1 MRAILSAPGSRGDVN
16 PMIAIGRR
24 LRDAGHD
31 VVISLAE
38 PYADVA
44 ADAGL
49 EVEVV
54 IGNEQFTEALGNP
67 HVWKTIRGP
76 LQVFRTVVSDF
87 LERQRDVIEQYHI
100 PGQTV
105 LVSHPLD
112 LASRIF
118 RDAHPETPL
127 ASVHLQPVI
136 LRTLDA
142 PPKLSGWWFELSR
155 PVWLMRTIYWLIDT
169 VAVDPTI
176 LGPVNRMRTDYGL
189 EPIRRPLNQWWHSP
203 DLILAMYP
211 DWFAPATKT
220 FLPQLIH
227 CGFPLQDNSTDDF
240 SVPQDR
246 PIVFTSGT
254 AHHHCRTFFQA
265 AVKACV
271 QLERPG
277 LLLSTFPEN
286 FPEKLPDSVQA
297 MPYRSFTRL
306 LPHCSAIVHHGGI
319 GTTSQALAAGIPQL
333 IRPMAFDQFD
343 NAVRIEKLGCGRW
356 LRNDRQLAHEL
367 QQILEKPVKNTI
379 GHQMGS
385 RDYRNGSPDHQKAIP
400 GLGQVDAASHAVAFL
415 EKMLAGRNQAGSSL

>member
-24 LRDAGHD
+24 LREAGHE

-49 EVEVV
+49 DVEVV
-54 IGNEQFTEALGNP
+54 IGHQQFTEALGNP
-67 HVWKTIRGP
+67 HVWKPIRGP
-76 LQVFRTVVSDF
+76 LQVFRTVVSEF
-87 LERQRDVIEQYHI
+87 LEWHRDVIERYHV

-118 RDAHPETPL
+118 RDAHPDTPL

-136 LRTLDA
+136 LRTLDD
-142 PPKLSGWWFELSR
+142 PPKLSGWWFEMSR
-155 PVWLMRTIYWLIDT
+155 PQWLMRATYWLIDT

-176 LGPVNRMRTDYGL
+176 RTPINRMRSEYGMKPL
-189 EPIRRPLNQWWHSP
+189 RRPLNHWWHSP

-211 DWFAPATKT
+211 DWFSPATKS
-220 FLPQLIH
+220 FLPQLRH

-240 SVPQDR
+240 VLPQDR

-254 AHHHCRTFFQA
+254 AHHHCRTFFDA
-265 AVKACV
+265 AVKACL
-271 QLERPG
+271 QLKRPG

-286 FPEKLPDSVQA
+286 FPAELPESVRA
-297 MPYRSFTRL
+297 MPYMSFTRL
-306 LPHCSAIVHHGGI
+306 LPHCAAIVHHGGV

-343 NAVRIEKLGCGRW
+343 NANRIEKLGCGRW
-356 LRNDRQLAHEL
+356 LRNDRELANEL
-367 QQILEKPVKNTI
+367 QQILDKPVNNPGK
-379 GHQMGS
+379 HQVAEH
-385 RDYRNGSPDHQKAIP
+385 P
-400 GLGQVDAASHAVAFL
+400 GQVAGQEQSQADAAGHAVGFL
-415 EKMLAGRNQAGSSL
+415 EEMLSERGDAGVAT

>member
-1 MRAILSAPGSRGDVN
+1 
-16 PMIAIGRR
+16 MIAIGRR
-24 LRDAGHD
+24 LREAGHE

-49 EVEVV
+49 DVEVV
-54 IGNEQFTEALGNP
+54 IGHQQFTEALGNP
-67 HVWKTIRGP
+67 HVWKPIRGP
-76 LQVFRTVVSDF
+76 LQVFRTVVSEF
-87 LERQRDVIEQYHI
+87 LERHRDVIERYHV

-118 RDAHPETPL
+118 RDAHPDTPL

-136 LRTLDA
+136 LRTLDD
-142 PPKLSGWWFELSR
+142 PPKLSGWWFEMSR
-155 PVWLMRTIYWLIDT
+155 PQWLMRATYWLIDT

-176 LGPVNRMRTDYGL
+176 RTPINRMRSEYGMKPL
-189 EPIRRPLNQWWHSP
+189 RRPLNHWWHSP

-211 DWFAPATKT
+211 DWFSPATKS
-220 FLPQLIH
+220 FLPQLRH

-240 SVPQDR
+240 VLPQDR

-254 AHHHCRTFFQA
+254 AHHHCRTFFDA
-265 AVKACV
+265 AVKACL
-271 QLERPG
+271 QLKRPG

-286 FPEKLPDSVQA
+286 FPAELPESVRA
-297 MPYRSFTRL
+297 MPYMSFTRL
-306 LPHCSAIVHHGGI
+306 LPHCAAIVHHGGI

-343 NAVRIEKLGCGRW
+343 NANRIEKLGCGRW
-356 LRNDRQLAHEL
+356 LRNDRNLAKEL
-367 QQILEKPVKNTI
+367 QQILDKPVEIIQVTTTWL
-379 GHQMGS
+379 QMTLC
-385 RDYRNGSPDHQKAIP
+385 QAA
-400 GLGQVDAASHAVAFL
+400 GQELSEADAAAHAVRCL
-415 EKMLAGRNQAGSSL
+415 EKMLSDNGVTGWCQRGERHALFGFESCRAVR

>member
-24 LRDAGHD
+24 MREVGHD

-44 ADAGL
+44 VDAGL

-54 IGNEQFTEALGNP
+54 IGHQQFTEALGNP
-67 HVWKTIRGP
+67 HVWKPIRGP
-76 LQVFRTVVSDF
+76 LQVFRTVVSEF
-87 LERQRDVIEQYHI
+87 LERQRDVIQRYHV

-136 LRTLDA
+136 LRTLDD
-142 PPKLSGWWFELSR
+142 PPKLSGWWFEMSR
-155 PVWLMRTIYWLIDT
+155 PQWLMRTTYWLVDT
-169 VAVDPTI
+169 LAVDPTI
-176 LGPVNRMRTDYGL
+176 RGPINKMRSEYGL
-189 EPIRRPLNQWWHSP
+189 KPLRRPLDQWWHSP

-211 DWFAPATKT
+211 DWFAPATKS
-220 FLPQLIH
+220 FLPQLKH
-227 CGFPLQDNSTDDF
+227 CGFPLQDNSTKDF
-240 SVPQDR
+240 VVPQDR

-254 AHHHCRTFFQA
+254 AHHHCRSFFEA
-265 AVKACV
+265 AAQACV
-271 QLERPG
+271 QLKRPG

-286 FPEKLPDSVQA
+286 FPLELPDNVRT
-297 MPYRSFTRL
+297 MPYMSFTRL
-306 LPHCSAIVHHGGI
+306 LPYCAAIVHHGGI

-343 NAVRIEKLGCGRW
+343 NANRIEKLGCGRW
-356 LRNDRQLAHEL
+356 LRNDRNLANEL
-367 QQILEKPVKNTI
+367 QQILDKPVE
-379 GHQMGS
+379 
-385 RDYRNGSPDHQKAIP
+385 IP
-400 GLGQVDAASHAVAFL
+400 GNHHLAADDPVPARDPDEADAAAHAVRCL
-415 EKMLAGRNQAGSSL
+415 EKMLSDNGQVGSAR

>member
-24 LRDAGHD
+24 LREAGHE

-49 EVEVV
+49 DVEVV
-54 IGNEQFTEALGNP
+54 IGHQQFTEALGNP
-67 HVWKTIRGP
+67 HVWKPIRGP
-76 LQVFRTVVSDF
+76 LQVFRTVVSEF
-87 LERQRDVIEQYHI
+87 LERHRDVIERYHV

-118 RDAHPETPL
+118 RDAHPDTPL

-136 LRTLDA
+136 LRTLDD
-142 PPKLSGWWFELSR
+142 PPKLSGWWFEMSR
-155 PVWLMRTIYWLIDT
+155 PQWLMRATYWLIDT

-176 LGPVNRMRTDYGL
+176 RTPINRMRSEYGMKPL
-189 EPIRRPLNQWWHSP
+189 RRPLNHWWHSP

-211 DWFAPATKT
+211 DWFSPATKS
-220 FLPQLIH
+220 FLPQLRH

-240 SVPQDR
+240 VLPQDR

-254 AHHHCRTFFQA
+254 AHHHCRTFFDA
-265 AVKACV
+265 AVKACL
-271 QLERPG
+271 QLKRPG

-286 FPEKLPDSVQA
+286 FPAELPESVRA
-297 MPYRSFTRL
+297 MPYMSFTRL
-306 LPHCSAIVHHGGI
+306 LPHCAAIVHHGGV

-343 NAVRIEKLGCGRW
+343 NANRIEKLGCGRW
-356 LRNDRQLAHEL
+356 LRNDRELANEL
-367 QQILEKPVKNTI
+367 QQILDKPVNNPGK
-379 GHQMGS
+379 HQVAEH
-385 RDYRNGSPDHQKAIP
+385 P
-400 GLGQVDAASHAVAFL
+400 GQVAGQEQSQADAAGHAVGFL
-415 EKMLAGRNQAGSSL
+415 EEMLSERGDAGVAT

>member
-24 LRDAGHD
+24 LRAAGHD

-44 ADAGL
+44 VDAGL

-54 IGNEQFTEALGNP
+54 IENEQFTEALGNP
-67 HVWKTIRGP
+67 HVWKTVRGP
-76 LQVFRTVVSDF
+76 LQVFRTVVSEF
-87 LERQRDVIEQYHI
+87 LERQRDVIERYHV

-142 PPKLSGWWFELSR
+142 PPKLSGWWFEMSR

-169 VAVDPTI
+169 VAVDPAI
-176 LGPVNRMRTDYGL
+176 LGPINRMRTDYGL
-189 EPIRRPLNQWWHSP
+189 ERIKRPLNQWWHSP

-220 FLPQLIH
+220 FLPQLKH
-227 CGFPLQDNSTDDF
+227 CGFPLQDNSSEDF
-240 SVPQDR
+240 VVPQNR

-254 AHHHCRTFFQA
+254 AHHHCRAFFEA
-265 AVKACV
+265 AVKACIE
-271 QLERPG
+271 LNRPG

-286 FPEKLPDSVQA
+286 FPAGLPDSVQA

-306 LPHCSAIVHHGGI
+306 LPHCAAIVHHGGI

-343 NAVRIEKLGCGRW
+343 NASRIEKLGCGRW
-356 LRNDRQLAHEL
+356 LRNDRYLAHEL
-367 QQILEKPVKNTI
+367 RKILEKSVETSS
-379 GHQMGS
+379 GHQMGF
-385 RDYRNGSPDHQKAIP
+385 RDDGKSLLDHQKSSLKQ
-400 GLGQVDAASHAVAFL
+400 GDDDAASHAVGFL
-415 EKMLAGRNQAGSSL
+415 ENLLACCNQGDSKI

>member
-1 MRAILSAPGSRGDVN
+1 
-16 PMIAIGRR
+16 MIAIGRR
-24 LRDAGHD
+24 LREAGHE

-49 EVEVV
+49 DVEVV
-54 IGNEQFTEALGNP
+54 IGHQQFTEALGNP
-67 HVWKTIRGP
+67 HVWKPIRGP
-76 LQVFRTVVSDF
+76 LQVFRTVVSEF
-87 LERQRDVIEQYHI
+87 LERHRDVIERYHV

-118 RDAHPETPL
+118 RDAHPDTPL

-136 LRTLDA
+136 LRTLDD
-142 PPKLSGWWFELSR
+142 PPKLSGWWFEMSR
-155 PVWLMRTIYWLIDT
+155 PQWLMRATYWLIDT

-176 LGPVNRMRTDYGL
+176 RTPINRMRSEYGMKPL
-189 EPIRRPLNQWWHSP
+189 RRPLNHWWHSP

-211 DWFAPATKT
+211 DWFSPATKS
-220 FLPQLIH
+220 FLPQLRH

-240 SVPQDR
+240 VLPQDR

-254 AHHHCRTFFQA
+254 AHHHCRTFFDA
-265 AVKACV
+265 AVKACL
-271 QLERPG
+271 QLKRPG

-286 FPEKLPDSVQA
+286 FPAELPESVRA
-297 MPYRSFTRL
+297 MPYMSFTRL
-306 LPHCSAIVHHGGI
+306 LPHCAAIVHHGGV

-343 NAVRIEKLGCGRW
+343 NANRIEKLGCGRW
-356 LRNDRQLAHEL
+356 LRNDRELANEL
-367 QQILEKPVKNTI
+367 QQILDKPVNNPGK
-379 GHQMGS
+379 HQVAEH
-385 RDYRNGSPDHQKAIP
+385 P
-400 GLGQVDAASHAVAFL
+400 GQVAGQEQSQADAAGHAVGFL
-415 EKMLAGRNQAGSSL
+415 EEMLSERGDAGVAT

>member
-1 MRAILSAPGSRGDVN
+1 LRAILSAPGSRGDVN

-24 LRDAGHD
+24 LREAGHE

-49 EVEVV
+49 DVEVV
-54 IGNEQFTEALGNP
+54 IGHQQFTEALGNP
-67 HVWKTIRGP
+67 HVWKPIRGP
-76 LQVFRTVVSDF
+76 LQVFRTVVSEF
-87 LERQRDVIEQYHI
+87 LERHRDVIERYHV

-118 RDAHPETPL
+118 RDAHPDTPL

-136 LRTLDA
+136 LRTLDD
-142 PPKLSGWWFELSR
+142 PPKLSGWWFEMSR
-155 PVWLMRTIYWLIDT
+155 PQWLMRATYWLIDT

-176 LGPVNRMRTDYGL
+176 RTPINRMRSEYGMKPL
-189 EPIRRPLNQWWHSP
+189 RRPLNHWWHSP

-211 DWFAPATKT
+211 DWFSPATKS
-220 FLPQLIH
+220 FLPQLRH

-240 SVPQDR
+240 VLPQDR

-254 AHHHCRTFFQA
+254 AHHHCRTFFDA
-265 AVKACV
+265 AVKACL
-271 QLERPG
+271 QLKRPG

-286 FPEKLPDSVQA
+286 FPAELPESVRA
-297 MPYRSFTRL
+297 MPYMSFTRL
-306 LPHCSAIVHHGGI
+306 LPHCAAIVHHGGV

-343 NAVRIEKLGCGRW
+343 NANRIEKLGCGRW
-356 LRNDRQLAHEL
+356 LRNDRELANEL
-367 QQILEKPVKNTI
+367 QQILDKPVNNPGK
-379 GHQMGS
+379 HQVAEH
-385 RDYRNGSPDHQKAIP
+385 P
-400 GLGQVDAASHAVAFL
+400 GQVAGQEQSQADAAGHAVGFL
-415 EKMLAGRNQAGSSL
+415 EEMLSERGDAGVAT

>member
-24 LRDAGHD
+24 LREAGYD

-38 PYADVA
+38 PYAEVA
-44 ADAGL
+44 IEAGL

-54 IGNEQFTEALGNP
+54 IGRQEFAEALGNP

-87 LERQRDVIEQYHI
+87 LERQREVIERYHVR
-100 PGQTV
+100 GQTL

-136 LRTLDA
+136 LRTLGD
-142 PPKLSGWWFELSR
+142 PPRLSGWWFEMSR
-155 PVWLMRTIYWLIDT
+155 PEWLMRSTYWLIDT
-169 VAVDPTI
+169 LAVDPAI
-176 LGPVNRMRTDYGL
+176 RGPINRLRAEYGL
-189 EPIRRPLNQWWHSP
+189 ESLRRPLHQWWHSP

-211 DWFAPATKT
+211 EWFAPATVS
-220 FLPQLIH
+220 FLPQLQH
-227 CGFPLQDNSTDDF
+227 CGFPLQDNSQDEF
-240 SVPQDR
+240 CLPEDR

-254 AHHHCRTFFQA
+254 AHHHCRAFFEA
-265 AVKACV
+265 SVRACHR
-271 QLERPG
+271 LKRPG
-277 LLLSTFPEN
+277 LLMSTFPEN
-286 FPEKLPDSVQA
+286 FPSDLPDTVRA
-297 MPYRSFTRL
+297 MPYASFSRL

-343 NAVRIEKLGCGRW
+343 NASRIENLGCGRW
-356 LRNDRQLAHEL
+356 LRNDRNLAREL
-367 QQILEKPVKNTI
+367 QRVIELPRKTTTRIVNSFLPYQVKK
-379 GHQMGS
+379 M
-385 RDYRNGSPDHQKAIP
+385 R
-400 GLGQVDAASHAVAFL
+400 QVL
-415 EKMLAGRNQAGSSL
+415 L